1 MQAPSNVN
9 GSSNSR
15 SCLTSNQHRLFFT
28 FSNSDLVQVL
38 LRVDEESC
46 EKRAK
51 NLGYFYYF
59 FHVSGNR
66 YSYTSNT
73 D

>member
-1 MQAPSNVN
+1 MQAPSNEN

-15 SCLTSNQHRLFFT
+15 LCLTSNQHRLFFT

-38 LRVDEESC
+38 MGVDENLTC
-46 EKRAK
+46 AK
-51 NLGYFYYF
+51 NFGYLYYF